1 VGNAHLF
8 IQQDNNFIIMRYFTL
23 KHIKA
28 QDNLALILN
37 AYMKALSTIDQL
49 SVPRETMGEYMRLL
63 NERSSSQ
70 ARETPSSKECEQMF
84 DWRGPRFF
92 MLQVLS
98 NSLNDWHKNIGWAI
112 KALTKFFEQYPDGD
126 LTRYAI
132 ENRLRVI
139 DEYGSDDETDW
150 EEDGFDAQ
158 GEQKWKVVYKDD
170 AVALA
175 NYSLA
180 NNIEQYFTGSD
191 GNGEKIGTSHAPD
204 YAYFTSLVRR
214 ESDFCPLKMISAV
227 FGKDLPIYKQNDAGE
242 MVEQSLADQVESSIN
257 EDITNAHVIAW
268 FELALVQANYCV
280 GLQAFAITADHYRE
294 LLNHLVRVRDLDFPK
309 PETYILDPVAK

>member
-1 VGNAHLF
+1 
-8 IQQDNNFIIMRYFTL
+8 MRYFTL
-23 KHIKA
+23 KHIKET
-28 QDNLALILN
+28 DNLALILN

-63 NERSSSQ
+63 NERSSPQ
-70 ARETPSSKECEQMF
+70 KRETPSSKACEQLF
-84 DWRGPRFF
+84 DWRAPRFF

-112 KALTKFFEQYPDGD
+112 KALTDFFEQYPDGD

-132 ENRLRVI
+132 ENRLRCI
-139 DEYGSDDETDW
+139 DEYGSDDESDW
-150 EEDGFDAQ
+150 EKDGFDAQ

-175 NYSLA
+175 DYSLA
-180 NNIEQYFTGSD
+180 NDIEQYFTGSE
-191 GNGEKIGTSHAPD
+191 GSEEKIGTSHAPD
-204 YAYFTSLVRR
+204 YTYFSTLVRQ
-214 ESDFCPLKMISAV
+214 ESAFCPLKMISAV
-227 FGKDLPIYKQNDAGE
+227 FGKDLPTYKQNEAGE

-268 FELALVQANYCV
+268 FELALKQSNYCA
-280 GLQAFAITADHYRE
+280 GLQTFATSADHYRE
-294 LLNHLVRVRDLDFPK
+294 LLNHLVRVRDLDFPE
-309 PETYILDPVAK
+309 PEAYILDSTAA